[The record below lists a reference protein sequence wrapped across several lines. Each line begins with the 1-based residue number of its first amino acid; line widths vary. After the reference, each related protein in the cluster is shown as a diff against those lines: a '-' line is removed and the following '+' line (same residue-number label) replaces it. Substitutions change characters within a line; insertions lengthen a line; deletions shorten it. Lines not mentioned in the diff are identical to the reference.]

1 MAWNEP
7 GGGRN
12 NDPWGNGRG
21 DQGPPDLDEAFRKL
35 QQQLNSIFGGGGGG
49 SGSGFELGA
58 RFYGIVAAAVL
69 AAWFLSGLT
78 TIDEQQRGVVFRFG
92 QLRDEVMSPG
102 LQWYPR
108 FVDTVEKVNVSRVES
123 YEHEASML
131 TRDDNIVKVNM
142 KVQYQRA
149 EPRDFVVNVA
159 LPEDS
164 LKQASE
170 SALRHVV
177 GSSTMDDVL
186 TIGRAALAAETRE
199 RTQSY
204 LDEYGT
210 GIRVV
215 SVIIDETSVPN
226 EVLEAFNDVQ
236 RAREDQER
244 SINEANAYA
253 ESILPEARGEAQQ
266 TVEQANAYRDRVI
279 ARAEGEADRFSKLY
293 TEYQRAPDVTRD
305 RLYIET
311 MQQVLGETP
320 KVLIDVEGSGNMMY
334 LPLDRLTRAV
344 EGASAR
350 SGGSSAVFTQEQIR
364 QLTDEVVREVSRR
377 NANARRETR

>member
-49 SGSGFELGA
+49 SGSGFDLGA

-164 LKQASE
+164 LRQASE

-204 LDEYGT
+204 LDEYGA

-266 TVEQANAYRDRVI
+266 TVEQAKAYRDRVI
-279 ARAEGEADRFSKLY
+279 ARAEGEAERFSKLLS
-293 TEYQRAPDVTRD
+293 EYRRAPDVTRN

-311 MQQVLGETP
+311 MQQVLGDTP
-320 KVLIDVEGSGNMMY
+320 KVLVDVEGSGNMMY
-334 LPLDRLTRAV
+334 LPLDRLTRATD
-344 EGASAR
+344 GASVR
-350 SGGSSAVFTQEQIR
+350 EGGSSAVFTQEQIR

-377 NANARRETR
+377 NSNARRETR

>member
-35 QQQLNSIFGGGGGG
+35 QQQLNSIFGGGGGSGG
-49 SGSGFELGA
+49 SGLQLGP
-58 RFYGIVAAAVL
+58 RIYGIAAAAVV
-69 AAWFLSGLT
+69 AAWFLSGLI
-78 TIDEQQRGVVFRFG
+78 TIDEQERGVVFRFG
-92 QLRDEVMSPG
+92 RLQEQVMNPG

-123 YEHEASML
+123 YEHDASML

-149 EPRDFVVNVA
+149 EPKDFVVNVA
-159 LPEDS
+159 RPEDS
-164 LKQASE
+164 LQQASE

-186 TIGRAALAAETRE
+186 TVGRAALAAETRE
-199 RTQSY
+199 RTQAY
-204 LDEYGT
+204 LDDYGA
-210 GIRVV
+210 GVRVV

-279 ARAEGEADRFSKLY
+279 ARAEGEASRFQKLLA
-293 TEYQRAPDVTRD
+293 EYRRAPDVTRN
-305 RLYIET
+305 RLYLET
-311 MQQVLGETP
+311 MQQVFADTP
-320 KVLIDVEGSGNMMY
+320 KVLVDVEGSGNMMY
-334 LPLDRLTRAV
+334 LPLDRLTRSMNS
-344 EGASAR
+344 GSTGSAGTL
-350 SGGSSAVFTQEQIR
+350 SQEQIR
-364 QLTDEVVREVSRR
+364 QLTDAVVREVSRR
-377 NANARRETR
+377 NASARRETR